1 MSSNPHPPI
10 RITDNLYQLGIQRFP
25 VYLSMGEIG
34 MIIEGGTGATSG
46 IVVDQIDQLGID
58 PQKIKYIVLTH
69 THADHIGAVPRLGQ
83 LWPHV
88 QILASSV
95 AAESFKS
102 ERVVAEFLPTDKIIA
117 KILLEWGVIEEM
129 APALDEYNFHVDRV
143 LNEGDRISLG
153 NGINWHVYETPGHS
167 PCHISLFEE
176 KEQSLAI
183 GDMTGYHDPQRD
195 IIWPN
200 YFHSIDEYCESIR
213 KVIDVPAQRGLLSHN
228 GVLEGNIR
236 LYFEKAMAAT
246 EAYHL
251 ELLKRLSK
259 GEEPEKIWREK
270 ADWVYSF
277 APITSLNAIVFLCK
291 LLQKQSLRHI
301 WSGLFALPQ
310 DKAA

>member
-10 RITDNLYQLGIQRFP
+10 RVTDNLYQLGIPKFP

-34 MIIEGGTGATSG
+34 MIIEGGTGPTSS
-46 IVVDQIDQLGID
+46 IVADQIDQLGID
-58 PQKIKYIVLTH
+58 PRNIRYIVLTH
-69 THADHIGAVPRLGQ
+69 THADHIGAVPRLRK

-88 QILASSV
+88 EILAGSV

-102 ERVVAEFLPTDKIIA
+102 ERMIAEFLPADKIIS
-117 KILLEWGVIEEM
+117 KILLEWGEIDEM
-129 APALDEYNFHVDRV
+129 PPALDEYDFHVDRV
-143 LNEGDRISLG
+143 LKEGERIPLG
-153 NGINWHVYETPGHS
+153 KGINWRVYETPGHS
-167 PCHISLFEE
+167 PCHISLYEE

-183 GDMTGYHDPQRD
+183 GDMTGYHDPQLNV
-195 IIWPN
+195 IWPN
-200 YFHSIDEYCESIR
+200 YFHSIDAYCESIR
-213 KVIDVPAQRGLLSHN
+213 KMIDVPAQRGLLSHN
-228 GVLEGNIR
+228 GVVEDVR
-236 LYFEKAMAAT
+236 PYFEKAMAAT
-246 EAYHL
+246 EAYHM

-277 APITSLNAIVFLCK
+277 APITSHNAIVFLCK